1 MTIGSLLSTA
11 VGAILTFPATVDVAG
26 IELGTIGVILVILV
40 ILVALALGL
49 WTLWVVLFFFGS
61 REP

>member
-40 ILVALALGL
+40 GLALGL
-49 WTLWVVLFFFGS
+49 WTPWVVLFFLGS
-61 REP
+61 R